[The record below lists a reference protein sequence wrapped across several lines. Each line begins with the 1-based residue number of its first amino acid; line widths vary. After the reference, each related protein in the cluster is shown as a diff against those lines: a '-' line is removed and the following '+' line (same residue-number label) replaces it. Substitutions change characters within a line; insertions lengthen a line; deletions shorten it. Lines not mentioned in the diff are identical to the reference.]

1 MKRIIYFVYGLGSY
15 LMFVLLYVYMAGF
28 MVNLIVPKSIDS
40 LPAGSVPLA
49 ATVDVALLLLFGLQH
64 SIMAR
69 AGFKRIWTKVVP
81 PAIER
86 STYVLLS
93 NLALVLLIWQW
104 RSIPLVVWDVPSG
117 AGKYLLLALFAAG
130 WLLVPIASLMISHSD
145 LFGLRQVWLYFRGKE
160 YTSLP
165 FHTPM
170 LYSYVRHPL
179 YVGWFMVFWVTPMM
193 SVGHLLF
200 AGTLTAYI
208 LLASKIEERDLTNH
222 FGRLYEDYRRRVPAF
237 LPRIGRRKSNR
248 IEPAEVSA

>member
-69 AGFKRIWTKVVP
+69 AGFKRIWTKVVL

-104 RSIPLVVWDVPSG
+104 RSIPLIVWDCQAERASICSWLCLQP
-117 AGKYLLLALFAAG
+117 AGY
-130 WLLVPIASLMISHSD
+130 WC
-145 LFGLRQVWLYFRGKE
+145 R
-160 YTSLP
+160 
-165 FHTPM
+165 
-170 LYSYVRHPL
+170 
-179 YVGWFMVFWVTPMM
+179 
-193 SVGHLLF
+193 
-200 AGTLTAYI
+200 
-208 LLASKIEERDLTNH
+208 
-222 FGRLYEDYRRRVPAF
+222 
-237 LPRIGRRKSNR
+237 
-248 IEPAEVSA
+248 